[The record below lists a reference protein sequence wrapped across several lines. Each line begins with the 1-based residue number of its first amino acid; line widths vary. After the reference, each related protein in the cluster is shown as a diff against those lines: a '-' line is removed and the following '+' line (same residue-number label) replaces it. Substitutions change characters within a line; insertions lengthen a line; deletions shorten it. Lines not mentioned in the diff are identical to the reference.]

1 MGCLFLKLI
10 EESPASPA
18 TPFPR
23 EPARETT
30 SALHR
35 RHWKGARDSTSEVF
49 QVARP
54 EPPVHKCVSKVLEQ
68 MFSGERLREQSGRL
82 LGFWT
87 LRVDVEIDETKEDHT
102 INASRHRKASGAR

>member
-1 MGCLFLKLI
+1 MGCLFLKLT

-30 SALHR
+30 SALHH
-35 RHWKGARDSTSEVF
+35 RHWKGACDSTSEVF

-54 EPPVHKCVSKVLEQ
+54 EPPDHKYISQVLEQ
-68 MFSGERLREQSGRL
+68 MFSGERLRSKVEGYLGSG
-82 LGFWT
+82 
-87 LRVDVEIDETKEDHT
+87 H
-102 INASRHRKASGAR
+102 